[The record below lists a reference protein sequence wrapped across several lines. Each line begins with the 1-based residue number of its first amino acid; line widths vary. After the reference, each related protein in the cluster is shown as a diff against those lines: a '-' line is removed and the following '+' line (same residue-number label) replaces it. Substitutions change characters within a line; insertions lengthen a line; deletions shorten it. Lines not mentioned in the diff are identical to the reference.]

1 MEMVKWIRL
10 ISVLFVLL
18 LVGCSANE
26 ESAKSDMLEIESADY
41 SNEVANMSEEAKEEQ
56 VSDQSKETESSGEA
70 KTQRMIIHN
79 AAISANVKELS
90 VAQEKI
96 RQNVKKYNGYIV
108 ESTVYQESESNSYGK
123 MVVRVPE
130 EHFETFL
137 VEAESEVTKVLEHNV
152 TGEDVTEQ
160 YVDLESRLKSKR
172 AVETRLLEFME
183 KAEETEDLLKISG
196 DLAKVQEEIEI
207 IVGKMKFLENQT
219 SFSTIEM
226 TLYENKIVVPS
237 IENDDLNTWEKIK
250 KQFVTSINV
259 LLSIGS
265 SILVLLVGNLPVL
278 IILGVLV
285 FISYAFFKRRKK

>member
-1 MEMVKWIRL
+1 MVKWIKL
-10 ISVLFVLL
+10 VSFLFVFL

-26 ESAKSDMLEIESADY
+26 ESAKSDMLETDSADY
-41 SNEVANMSEEAKEEQ
+41 SNEVANISEEAKEE
-56 VSDQSKETESSGEA
+56 SLTDQSKETESSKET

-96 RQNVKKYNGYIV
+96 TQKVKKYNGYIV

-172 AVETRLLEFME
+172 AVEARLLVFME
-183 KAEETEDLLKISG
+183 KAEKTEDLLKISD

-219 SFSTIEM
+219 SLSTIEM

-250 KQFVTSINV
+250 KQFVTSINF

-265 SILVLLVGNLPVL
+265 SILVLLLGNLPVL

-285 FISYAFFKRRKK
+285 LISYSLFKRKKK

>member
-1 MEMVKWIRL
+1 MVKWIKL
-10 ISVLFVLL
+10 VSFLFVFL

-26 ESAKSDMLEIESADY
+26 ESAKSDMLETDSADY
-41 SNEVANMSEEAKEEQ
+41 SNEVANISEEAKEE
-56 VSDQSKETESSGEA
+56 SLTDQSKETESSKET

-79 AAISANVKELS
+79 ADISANVKELS

-96 RQNVKKYNGYIV
+96 TQKVKKYNGYIV

-172 AVETRLLEFME
+172 AVEARLLVFME
-183 KAEETEDLLKISG
+183 KAEKTEDLLKISD

-219 SFSTIEM
+219 SLSTIEM

-250 KQFVTSINV
+250 KQFVTSINF

-265 SILVLLVGNLPVL
+265 SILVLLLGNLPVL
-278 IILGVLV
+278 IILGVLA
-285 FISYAFFKRRKK
+285 FISYSLFKRRKK

>member
-1 MEMVKWIRL
+1 MVKWIKL
-10 ISVLFVLL
+10 VSFLFVFL

-26 ESAKSDMLEIESADY
+26 ESAKSDMLETDSADH
-41 SNEVANMSEEAKEEQ
+41 SNEVANISEEAKEE
-56 VSDQSKETESSGEA
+56 SLTDQSKGTESSKET

-96 RQNVKKYNGYIV
+96 TQKVKKYNGYIV

-137 VEAESEVTKVLEHNV
+137 VEAESEVTKVIEHNV

-172 AVETRLLEFME
+172 AVEARLLVFME
-183 KAEETEDLLKISG
+183 KAEKTEDLLKISD
-196 DLAKVQEEIEI
+196 DLAKVQEEVEI

-219 SFSTIEM
+219 SLSTIEM

-250 KQFVTSINV
+250 KQFVTSINF

-265 SILVLLVGNLPVL
+265 SILVLLLGNLPVL
-278 IILGVLV
+278 IILGVLA
-285 FISYAFFKRRKK
+285 FISYSLFKRRKK

>member
-1 MEMVKWIRL
+1 MVKWIKL
-10 ISVLFVLL
+10 VSFLFVFL

-26 ESAKSDMLEIESADY
+26 ESAKSDMLETDSADY
-41 SNEVANMSEEAKEEQ
+41 SNEVANISEEAKEE
-56 VSDQSKETESSGEA
+56 SLTDQSKETESSNET

-96 RQNVKKYNGYIV
+96 TQKVKKYNGYIV

-172 AVETRLLEFME
+172 AVEARLLVFME
-183 KAEETEDLLKISG
+183 KAEKTEDLLKISD

-219 SFSTIEM
+219 SLSTIEM

-250 KQFVTSINV
+250 KQFVTSINF

-265 SILVLLVGNLPVL
+265 SILVLLLGNLPVL
-278 IILGVLV
+278 IILGVLA
-285 FISYAFFKRRKK
+285 FISYSLFKRRKK

>member
-1 MEMVKWIRL
+1 MVKWIRHV
-10 ISVLFVLL
+10 SFLFVFL

-26 ESAKSDMLEIESADY
+26 ESAKSDMLETDSADY
-41 SNEVANMSEEAKEEQ
+41 SNEVANISEEAKEE
-56 VSDQSKETESSGEA
+56 SLTDQSKETESSNET

-96 RQNVKKYNGYIV
+96 TQKVKKYNGYIV

-137 VEAESEVTKVLEHNV
+137 VEAESEVTKVLERNV

-172 AVETRLLEFME
+172 AVEARLLVFME
-183 KAEETEDLLKISG
+183 KAEKTEDLLKISD

-219 SFSTIEM
+219 SLSTIEM

-250 KQFVTSINV
+250 KQFVTSINF

-265 SILVLLVGNLPVL
+265 NILVLLLGNLPVL
-278 IILGVLV
+278 VILGVLA
-285 FISYAFFKRRKK
+285 FISYSLFKRRKK

>member
-1 MEMVKWIRL
+1 MVKWIKL
-10 ISVLFVLL
+10 VSFLFVFL

-26 ESAKSDMLEIESADY
+26 ESAKSDMLEKDSADY
-41 SNEVANMSEEAKEEQ
+41 SNEVANISEEAKEE
-56 VSDQSKETESSGEA
+56 SLTDQSKETESSKET

-79 AAISANVKELS
+79 ADISANVKELS

-96 RQNVKKYNGYIV
+96 TQKVKKYNGYIV

-172 AVETRLLEFME
+172 AVEARLLVFME
-183 KAEETEDLLKISG
+183 KAEKTEDLLKISD

-219 SFSTIEM
+219 SLSTIEM

-250 KQFVTSINV
+250 KQFVTSINF

-265 SILVLLVGNLPVL
+265 SILVLLLGNLPVL
-278 IILGVLV
+278 IILGVLA
-285 FISYAFFKRRKK
+285 FISYSLFKRRKK

>member
-1 MEMVKWIRL
+1 MVKWIRHV
-10 ISVLFVLL
+10 SFLFVFL

-26 ESAKSDMLEIESADY
+26 ESAKSDMLETDSADY
-41 SNEVANMSEEAKEEQ
+41 SNEVANISEEAKEE
-56 VSDQSKETESSGEA
+56 SLTDQSKETESSNET

-96 RQNVKKYNGYIV
+96 TQKVKKYNGYIV
-108 ESTVYQESESNSYGK
+108 ESTVYQESESNNYGK

-172 AVETRLLEFME
+172 AVEARLLVFME
-183 KAEETEDLLKISG
+183 KAEKTEDLLKISD

-219 SFSTIEM
+219 SLSTIEM

-250 KQFVTSINV
+250 KQFVTSINF

-265 SILVLLVGNLPVL
+265 NILVLLLGNLPVL
-278 IILGVLV
+278 VILGVLA
-285 FISYAFFKRRKK
+285 FISYSLFKRRKK

>member
-1 MEMVKWIRL
+1 MVKWIKL
-10 ISVLFVLL
+10 VSFLFVFL

-26 ESAKSDMLEIESADY
+26 ESAKSDMLETDSADY
-41 SNEVANMSEEAKEEQ
+41 SNEVANISEEAKEE
-56 VSDQSKETESSGEA
+56 SLTDQSKETESSKET

-96 RQNVKKYNGYIV
+96 TQKVKKYNGYIV
-108 ESTVYQESESNSYGK
+108 KSTVYQESESNSYGK

-172 AVETRLLEFME
+172 AVEARLLVFME
-183 KAEETEDLLKISG
+183 KAEKTEDLLKISD

-219 SFSTIEM
+219 SLSTIEM

-250 KQFVTSINV
+250 KQFVTSINF

-265 SILVLLVGNLPVL
+265 SILVLLLGNLPVL
-278 IILGVLV
+278 IILGVLA
-285 FISYAFFKRRKK
+285 FISYSLFKRRKK

>member
-1 MEMVKWIRL
+1 MVKWIKL
-10 ISVLFVLL
+10 VSFLFVFL

-26 ESAKSDMLEIESADY
+26 ESAKSDMLETDSADY
-41 SNEVANMSEEAKEEQ
+41 SNEVANISEEAKEE
-56 VSDQSKETESSGEA
+56 SLTDQSKETESSKET

-96 RQNVKKYNGYIV
+96 TQKVKKYNGYIV

-172 AVETRLLEFME
+172 AVEARLLVFME
-183 KAEETEDLLKISG
+183 KAEKTEDLLKISD

-219 SFSTIEM
+219 SLSTIEM

-250 KQFVTSINV
+250 KQFVTSINF

-265 SILVLLVGNLPVL
+265 SILVLLLGNLPVL
-278 IILGVLV
+278 IILGVLA
-285 FISYAFFKRRKK
+285 FISYSLFKRRKK

>member
-1 MEMVKWIRL
+1 MVRWIKL
-10 ISVLFVLL
+10 VSFLFVFL

-26 ESAKSDMLEIESADY
+26 ESAKSEMLETDSADY
-41 SNEVANMSEEAKEEQ
+41 SNEVANISEEEKEE
-56 VSDQSKETESSGEA
+56 SLTDQSKETESSKET

-79 AAISANVKELS
+79 ASISANVKELS

-96 RQNVKKYNGYIV
+96 TQKVKKYNGYIV

-172 AVETRLLEFME
+172 AVEARLLVFME
-183 KAEETEDLLKISG
+183 KAEKTEDLLKISD

-219 SFSTIEM
+219 SLSTIEM

-250 KQFVTSINV
+250 KQFVTSINF

-265 SILVLLVGNLPVL
+265 SILVLLLGNLPVL

-285 FISYAFFKRRKK
+285 LISYSLFKRRKK

>member
-137 VEAESEVTKVLEHNV
+137 V
-152 TGEDVTEQ
+152 
-160 YVDLESRLKSKR
+160 
-172 AVETRLLEFME
+172 
-183 KAEETEDLLKISG
+183 
-196 DLAKVQEEIEI
+196 
-207 IVGKMKFLENQT
+207 
-219 SFSTIEM
+219 
-226 TLYENKIVVPS
+226 
-237 IENDDLNTWEKIK
+237 
-250 KQFVTSINV
+250 
-259 LLSIGS
+259 
-265 SILVLLVGNLPVL
+265 
-278 IILGVLV
+278 
-285 FISYAFFKRRKK
+285 